1 MFAAARALSAETC
14 ELCGGKGDPLADADG
29 QPAGCRCSRCR
40 EPGAIVLARDWDW
53 ATFEDYPQAVSPG
66 QSPEEGWQSCP
77 RLETLYAKPIRQLMA
92 TEHEDDVMSL
102 WGLGFGLGRPHPGS
116 LHRAQA
122 RGGRAAF
129 GRIGRRLQLF
139 LSSVITRGQT
149 VVVSYADPTPG
160 DDDVAL
166 QDLAGN
172 DLASFTATATNNS
185 AVEPVP
191 ALPLT
196 GGGRAAEPRRPG
208 GGALMARLVGDGNGV
223 VG

>member
-102 WGLGFGLGRPHPGS
+102 WALGSGWAGLIRALFIVLRPEEDERPSG
-116 LHRAQA
+116 A
-122 RGGRAAF
+122 
-129 GRIGRRLQLF
+129 
-139 LSSVITRGQT
+139 
-149 VVVSYADPTPG
+149 
-160 DDDVAL
+160 
-166 QDLAGN
+166 
-172 DLASFTATATNNS
+172 S
-185 AVEPVP
+185 AVACSSSCP
-191 ALPLT
+191 ASSP
-196 GGGRAAEPRRPG
+196 GVRRS
-208 GGALMARLVGDGNGV
+208 
-223 VG
+223 